1 MRGIRRVMIWAALMV
16 WPVLQTTVAAH
27 PGGHGGPAD
36 AGRPRTFGLASG
48 DRVARGSL
56 VMVRGGQ
63 VRIQAESGPAVD
75 VPLESLSELDQLW
88 ISRRVTEVHDLN
100 SSPQLALANP
110 SPVAGKPTGDE
121 KRDAPVIARHFS
133 PFENSV
139 GLRWDEKFLY
149 VESNGIPD
157 HPLMVGIRS
166 WQQQVPLPQG
176 YRGRNAWM
184 IPLNPVPAKEP
195 QSTRNDFLR
204 GAIALAVNGV
214 PIFNPLNNRGEDA
227 FLAGEL
233 DEYGGHCGRADD
245 YHYHLA
251 PVHLEKLVGRGNPIA
266 YALDGYPIY
275 GYQQPAD
282 PDFAP
287 LDKLNGHRG
296 PEGDYHYHATKTYPY
311 LNGGFYG
318 QVTKRE
324 GLVDPQPRAEPVRE
338 ALPPLKGAR
347 VTRFEKLNDNHSRL
361 TYEIPGRPG
370 TVEYELANEGRV
382 VFTYRD
388 VRGQVTTE
396 VSGTSRPGK
405 GREQGGATD
414 SPRRPRQ
421 RPERETG
428 RTSRPRDDAAADL
441 GLSSS
446 SIDADGLLSVDCSC
460 DGRSQSPAIARK
472 QLPKEA
478 QYWAVS
484 LWHTAP
490 DQEKSYW
497 LVYDIPATV
506 GELRQ
511 GAPPSG
517 KLGQN
522 DRRRFDYEPVCS
534 KGPGRKLYHLTVYAL
549 ADHPRWP
556 AGEKTRARFLESIRG
571 LVLAEETLDF
581 EYSRGGKD

>member
-1 MRGIRRVMIWAALMV
+1 MRGISGLVIWSTLAV
-16 WPVLQTTVAAH
+16 WPALQTTAMAH
-27 PGGHGGPAD
+27 PGGHGDPAN
-36 AGRPRTFGLASG
+36 AGRSRTFRLASG
-48 DRVARGSL
+48 DRAARGSL

-63 VRIQAESGPAVD
+63 VRIQPESGPTVE
-75 VPLESLSELDQLW
+75 VPLGDLSELDQLW
-88 ISRRVTEVHDLN
+88 VLRRVEEVRDLN
-100 SSPQLALANP
+100 SVRQLAFANP
-110 SPVAGKPTGDE
+110 NPVGGMPAGDE
-121 KRDAPVIARHFS
+121 KDDTPVIARHFS
-133 PFENSV
+133 LFEKTV

-184 IPLNPVPAKEP
+184 IPRNPVPAKEP

-251 PVHLEKLVGRGNPIA
+251 PVHLEKTVGRGNPIA

-275 GYQQPAD
+275 GYQQPGD

-287 LDKLNGHRG
+287 LDDLNGHRSQDG
-296 PEGDYHYHATKTYPY
+296 AYHYHATKTYPY

-324 GLVDPQPRAEPVRE
+324 GQVDPQPRAEPVRE

-361 TYEIPGRPG
+361 TYEIAGRPG
-370 TVEYELANEGRV
+370 TVEYEIDSDGRV
-382 VFTYRD
+382 MFQYRD

-396 VSGTSRPGK
+396 VAETRRPGK
-405 GREQGGATD
+405 GRDQGRLAD

-421 RPERETG
+421 RPEREAG
-428 RTSRPRDDAAADL
+428 RTPRSRDDAPAEL

-446 SIDADGLLSVDCSC
+446 SIDADGLLSMDCSC
-460 DGRSQSPAIARK
+460 DGRSLSPAIACK

-478 QYWAVS
+478 KYWAVS
-484 LWHTAP
+484 FWHTAP

-497 LVYDIPATV
+497 LVYDIPANV
-506 GELRQ
+506 KEFRQ
-511 GAPPSG
+511 GVSPPG
-517 KLGQN
+517 TLGQN
-522 DRRRFDYEPVCS
+522 DRRRFDYDPVCS

-549 ADHPRWP
+549 KDHPRWP
-556 AGEKTRARFLESIRG
+556 AGEKTRARFLEAIRG
-571 LVLAEETLDF
+571 LVLAEETLDC
-581 EYSRGGKD
+581 EYARGGKD

>member
-1 MRGIRRVMIWAALMV
+1 MRGISSVVIWGSLVV
-16 WPVLQTTVAAH
+16 WPVLSLTAWAH
-27 PGGHGGPAD
+27 PGGHGGNSD
-36 AGRPRTFGLASG
+36 AARSRTFRLAAG

-63 VRIQAESGPAVD
+63 VRILTENGPQVE
-75 VPLESLSELDQLW
+75 VPLDDLSELDRLW
-88 ISRRVTEVHDLN
+88 ISRRVAQMQELN
-100 SSPQLALANP
+100 SAP
-110 SPVAGKPTGDE
+110 PVA
-121 KRDAPVIARHFS
+121 IARPAGVGEDRPAGQAEGAPMIAHHFS
-133 PFENSV
+133 PFEKTV

-166 WQQQVPLPQG
+166 WQQQVPLPQN
-176 YRGRNAWM
+176 YRGGNAWS
-184 IPLNPVPAKEP
+184 IPRNPIPAKEP

-233 DEYGGHCGRADD
+233 DDYGGHCGRADD

-251 PVHLEKLVGRGNPIA
+251 PVHLEKVVGRGNPIA

-275 GYQQPAD
+275 GYQQPDDA
-282 PDFAP
+282 DFAP
-287 LDKLNGHRG
+287 LDKFNGHQG
-296 PEGDYHYHATKTYPY
+296 TDGAYHYHATKTYPY
-311 LNGGFYG
+311 LNGGFHG

-324 GLVDPQPRAEPVRE
+324 GQVDPQPRAEPVRE
-338 ALPPLKGAR
+338 ALPPLRGAR
-347 VTRFEKLNDNHSRL
+347 ITKFERVQEHHYRL
-361 TYEIPGRPG
+361 IYEISGRPG
-370 TVEYELANEGRV
+370 TVEYEIGKEGRV

-388 VRGQVTTE
+388 VRGQVSTE
-396 VSGTSRPGK
+396 VAEARRPGK
-405 GREQGGATD
+405 GRDQGGPSDAA
-414 SPRRPRQ
+414 RRSRQ
-421 RPERETG
+421 PQRNGGPAAK
-428 RTSRPRDDAAADL
+428 PKDAAAADL
-441 GLSSS
+441 GLSSQ
-446 SIDADGLLSVDCSC
+446 SIDAEGLLSMACTC
-460 DGRSQSPAIARK
+460 DGRSQSPAIAWK

-478 QYWAVS
+478 KFWAVS

-497 LVYDIPATV
+497 LVYDIPANV
-506 GELRQ
+506 SELRQ
-511 GAPPSG
+511 GAQPPG

-522 DRRRFDYEPVCS
+522 DRRKFDYDPLCS

-549 ADHPRWP
+549 KDHPKWP
-556 AGEKTRARFLESIRG
+556 PGDKSRARFLESIQG

-581 EYSRGGKD
+581 EYSRRGKD

>member
-1 MRGIRRVMIWAALMV
+1 MRGISGVLAWSSFVV
-16 WPVLQTTVAAH
+16 WTVLPISVAAH
-27 PGGHGGPAD
+27 PGGHGGAAD
-36 AGRPRTFGLASG
+36 TGRGRTFRMVSG
-48 DRVARGSL
+48 ERVARGSL
-56 VMVRGGQ
+56 LMVRGGQ
-63 VRIQAESGPAVD
+63 VHIRSEGGPVVE
-75 VPLESLSELDQLW
+75 VPLDSLSELDQLW
-88 ISRRVTEVHDLN
+88 ISRRVADVEDLN
-100 SSPQLALANP
+100 SGPQLALANP
-110 SPVAGKPTGDE
+110 NRASGRSDGDTTGKS
-121 KRDAPVIARHFS
+121 PVIARHFA
-133 PFENSV
+133 PFEKTL
-139 GLRWDEKFLY
+139 GLRWDKKFFY
-149 VESNGIPD
+149 VESSGIPD

-176 YRGRNAWM
+176 YRGRNAWV
-184 IPLNPVPAKEP
+184 IPLNPAPAKEP

-251 PVHLEKLVGRGNPIA
+251 PVHLEKIVGRGNPIA

-275 GYQQPAD
+275 GFQQPDD

-287 LDKLNGHRG
+287 LDQLNGHRG
-296 PEGDYHYHATKTYPY
+296 EDGAYHYHATKTYPY

-324 GLVDPQPRAEPVRE
+324 GQVDPQPRAEPVRE
-338 ALPPLKGAR
+338 SRPPLKGAR
-347 VTRFEKLNDNHSRL
+347 VIRFEKLNDTHSRL
-361 TYEIPGRPG
+361 TYEIAGRPG
-370 TVEYELANEGRV
+370 TVEYEVGKEGQV

-396 VSGTSRPGK
+396 VAGTLRQGK
-405 GREQGGATD
+405 RRDEGEASD

-421 RPERETG
+421 RPGREAG
-428 RTSRPRDDAAADL
+428 RASGRRDEAAAVI
-441 GLSSS
+441 GLSST
-446 SIDADGLLSVDCSC
+446 SIDADGLLSRDCSC

-472 QLPKEA
+472 QLPREA
-478 QYWAVS
+478 KFWAVS
-484 LWHTAP
+484 LWHAAP

-497 LVYDIPATV
+497 LVYDIPANV
-506 GELRQ
+506 AELRQ
-511 GAPPSG
+511 GESPPG

-522 DRRRFDYEPVCS
+522 DRLRFDYEPVCS

-549 ADHPRWP
+549 SDHPRWP
-556 AGEKTRARFLESIRG
+556 LGEKTRARFLESIRG

-581 EYSRGGKD
+581 EFSRGEKD